1 MKSKKIIV
9 ILLVIAMIIGINIK
23 TLAAMGDSYKVNLTA
38 TSTTAKAGDTVSIN
52 LKITNVNVENGIG
65 SCQGTVSYDKDV
77 FELVEISGIGKW
89 GGLASDDNGNF
100 TGARSDAQAISEDQ
114 EILTVELKVKDSAK
128 AGSSEIKVSNFE
140 AYNYDDED
148 GIKADNATINIKVE
162 NDNTNSTDGNKVDE
176 NIVNPDNVVDGGN
189 NTITDDTK
197 QNQVNVG
204 TKNST
209 NVDTSK
215 SSSKLPYAGMSK
227 LIIVCIMISAIVGVF
242 CYIKYKRTY

>member
-9 ILLVIAMIIGINIK
+9 ILLVITMMIGINIK
-23 TLAAMGDSYKVNLTA
+23 TLAATGDSYKVNLTA
-38 TSTTAKAGDTVSIN
+38 TSTTVKTGGTVSIN
-52 LKITNVNVENGIG
+52 LKITDVNVENGIG

-89 GGLASDDNGNF
+89 GGLASDENGNF
-100 TGARSDAQAISEDQ
+100 TGARSDAQAISEEQ

-148 GIKADNATINIKVE
+148 GIKADNATINIKIE
-162 NDNTNSTDGNKVDE
+162 NDNTNSPDDNKVDE
-176 NIVNPDNVVDGGN
+176 NVVNPDNVVDGGN
-189 NTITDDTK
+189 NTTTDDTK

-204 TKNST
+204 TKNSA

-215 SSSKLPYAGMSK
+215 ASSKLPYAGMSK
-227 LIIVCIMISAIVGVF
+227 VVIVCIMISAIVGIF

>member
-23 TLAAMGDSYKVNLTA
+23 TLAATGDSYKVNLTA
-38 TSTTAKAGDTVSIN
+38 TSKTVKTGDTVSIN
-52 LKITNVNVENGIG
+52 LKITDVNVENGIG
-65 SCQGTVSYDKDV
+65 SCQGTVLYDKDV
-77 FELVEISGIGKW
+77 FELVEISGVGKW

-100 TGARSDAQAISEDQ
+100 TGARSDAQAISEEQ
-114 EILTVELKVKDSAK
+114 EILTVKLKVKDSAK

-148 GIKADNATINIKVE
+148 GIKADSATIKINVE
-162 NDNTNSTDGNKVDE
+162 NDNTNSPDDNKVDE
-176 NIVNPDNVVDGGN
+176 NVVNPGNVVDGDN
-189 NTITDDTK
+189 NKTDDKK

-204 TKNST
+204 TKNSV

-215 SSSKLPYAGMSK
+215 SGSKLPYAGMSE
-227 LIIVCIMISAIVGVF
+227 LVIVCIMISVIVAVF

>member
-23 TLAAMGDSYKVNLTA
+23 TLAATGDSYKINLTA